1 MHMLE
6 YVSFCVFA
14 CFPLSTIE
22 ESRRRRKNDKKKKK
36 KKRGRPKKKRK
47 LCARREIRWKRW
59 TATLVTADAAADW
72 DGKNLM
78 ESGQEWDGLK
88 AKNLFGSLLWD
99 AALCCTR
106 LQPQRN
112 NMLSFVYFSF
122 FQEIGFT
129 LHWNI
134 GSLTANL
141 CSPLLLVGF
150 NKKTFNTF
158 NYSRWCHYGARRNE
172 MFFLPSLDMLS
183 FKQRKVKISKA
194 VKTS

>member
-1 MHMLE
+1 MLE

-22 ESRRRRKNDKKKKK
+22 ESRRRRKNDKKKI
-36 KKRGRPKKKRK
+36 RGGPKEERK

-106 LQPQRN
+106 LQPRRN
-112 NMLSFVYFSF
+112 NMLSFVCFSF

-134 GSLTANL
+134 WSLTANL

-150 NKKTFNTF
+150 NKKTFN
-158 NYSRWCHYGARRNE
+158 YSRWCHYGARRNE
-172 MFFLPSLDMLS
+172 MYFLPPLDTLSLN
-183 FKQRKVKISKA
+183 KGK
-194 VKTS
+194 